1 VAHLFTLPS
10 LIACCFFD
18 SVTMEEARIQALLE
32 RVYPYVQGELFIRW
46 DMEDLPAAVRR
57 ILEVMV
63 DRGLLIRDP
72 DTGVLRRA
80 PVTTG
85 EAVRLSVIARSGL
98 QALERYYVT
107 VALLLKHGPG
117 VLTQKKLEEL
127 CQLMA
132 QRISMLYR
140 FNAPEFFDRSLFRAF
155 IARLRSYGVI
165 TVDEQGY
172 IGYEDALV
180 RADADARA
188 MLGERLRH
196 DILQAVYL

>member
-1 VAHLFTLPS
+1 
-10 LIACCFFD
+10 
-18 SVTMEEARIQALLE
+18 MEEVSPKTNRSTAI
-32 RVYPYVQGELFIRW
+32 VTTIGTS
-46 DMEDLPAAVRR
+46 AATPEAMRRR

-127 CQLMA
+127 FDEVMNDEMKDLMEKI
-132 QRISMLYR
+132 RKLM
-140 FNAPEFFDRSLFRAF
+140 E
-155 IARLRSYGVI
+155 G
-165 TVDEQGY
+165 TE
-172 IGYEDALV
+172 
-180 RADADARA
+180 
-188 MLGERLRH
+188 
-196 DILQAVYL
+196 